1 MILEISAYIFLTV
14 YLYQAN
20 SCSRTS
26 SMKDKPSSGF
36 DGHGGDILLPYLWA
50 VPPGDLSPFSVT
62 LRKSETLGPGI
73 ALCVCVCVWHKCVCV
88 CFALKQ

>member
-1 MILEISAYIFLTV
+1 MILKISAYIFLTV

-73 ALCVCVCVWHKCVCV
+73 ALCVCVCGISVYACVSH
-88 CFALKQ
+88 